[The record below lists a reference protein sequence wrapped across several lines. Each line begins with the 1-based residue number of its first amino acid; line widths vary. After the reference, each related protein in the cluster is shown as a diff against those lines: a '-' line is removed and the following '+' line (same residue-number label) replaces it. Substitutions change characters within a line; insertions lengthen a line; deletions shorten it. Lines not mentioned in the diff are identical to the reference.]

1 MEIPYSA
8 ETDVGGNALHAIL
21 SVIRENSRRTA
32 RPRCSADHPSRLRAK
47 IPMENGTLPL
57 IIFGKTAKTASP
69 PVFAGDSPSL
79 GYAGLRCPGR
89 SRDPFIRRSCCREM
103 DPGFRQGSVQYYPSS
118 GTRSAFP
125 HHRVA
130 QRADAGD
137 LDLDHVAVL

>member
-89 SRDPFIRRSCCREM
+89 SRDHLSAARAAERWTLAFAREAFNIIHHQEP
-103 DPGFRQGSVQYYPSS
+103 DRPSRIT
-118 GTRSAFP
+118 G
-125 HHRVA
+125 
-130 QRADAGD
+130 
-137 LDLDHVAVL
+137 